1 MRHNGVL
8 VKWNE
13 DKGFGF
19 VQMASSQ
26 QQTFAHIKEF
36 ENRRRKPKVGDEVT
50 FKLQQQP
57 DGKLRAVEVT
67 YVRERTDWLMLPILL
82 IAMGYIGATG
92 YASLLTDFPVEVSW
106 IFALLSAV
114 TYFFYAIDKRAA
126 QNGDQRTPENVLH
139 WLSFLGGWPGAL
151 IAQQQFRH
159 KTRKTSFRAVF
170 YMTVIL
176 NIAAVCYLVSYGD
189 ELGLLGWVS

>member
-57 DGKLRAVEVT
+57 DGKLRATGVV
-67 YVRERTDWLMLPILL
+67 YVRESVDWLMLPILML
-82 IAMGYIGATG
+82 AFGYIGGVG
-92 YASLLTDFPVEVSW
+92 YASLVTDLPVEVSW
-106 IFALLSAV
+106 AFALLSAV
-114 TYFFYAIDKRAA
+114 TYLLYALDKRAA
-126 QNGDQRTPENVLH
+126 QQSNQRTPEKVLH
-139 WLSFLGGWPGAL
+139 WLSVLGGWPGAL

-159 KTRKTSFRAVF
+159 KTRKTSFRVGF
-170 YMTVIL
+170 YFTVIL
-176 NIAAVCYLVSYGD
+176 NIAAVLYFIVYAD
-189 ELGLLGWVS
+189 QFWRWI

>member
-57 DGKLRAVEVT
+57 DGKLRATGVA
-67 YVRERTDWLMLPILL
+67 YVRESVDWWMLPILI
-82 IAMGYIGATG
+82 IAFGYIGGVG
-92 YASLLTDFPVEVSW
+92 YASLVTDLPVEVSW
-106 IFALLSAV
+106 AFALLSAV
-114 TYFFYAIDKRAA
+114 TYLLYALDKRAA
-126 QNGDQRTPENVLH
+126 QHKNQRTPEKVLH
-139 WLSFLGGWPGAL
+139 WLSVLGGWPGAL

-159 KTRKTSFRAVF
+159 KTRKTSFRVGF
-170 YMTVIL
+170 YFTVIL
-176 NIAAVCYLVSYGD
+176 NIAAVLYFIVYAD
-189 ELGLLGWVS
+189 QFWRWI

>member
-50 FKLQQQP
+50 FQLQQQP
-57 DGKLRAVEVT
+57 DGKLRAT
-67 YVRERTDWLMLPILL
+67 GIAYVRESIDWFMFPILI
-82 IAMGYIGATG
+82 IAMSYIGGVG
-92 YASLLTDFPVEVSW
+92 YASLVTDLPVEISW
-106 IFALLSAV
+106 AFALLSAV
-114 TYFFYAIDKRAA
+114 TYLLYALDKRAA
-126 QNGDQRTPENVLH
+126 QQNNQRTPEKVLH
-139 WLSFLGGWPGAL
+139 WLSVLGGWPGAL

-159 KTRKTSFRAVF
+159 KTRKTSFRVEY

-176 NIAAVCYLVSYGD
+176 NIAAVCYLVFGGS
-189 ELGLLGWVS
+189 ELLAWIGK

>member
-19 VQMASSQ
+19 VQMANSQ

-57 DGKLRAVEVT
+57 DGKLRATGVA
-67 YVRERTDWLMLPILL
+67 YVRESVDWWMLPILI
-82 IAMGYIGATG
+82 IAFGYIGGVG
-92 YASLLTDFPVEVSW
+92 YASLVTDFPVEVSW
-106 IFALLSAV
+106 AFALLSAV
-114 TYFFYAIDKRAA
+114 TYLLYALDKRAA
-126 QNGDQRTPENVLH
+126 QNKNQRTPEKVLH
-139 WLSFLGGWPGAL
+139 WLSVLGGWPGAL

-159 KTRKTSFRAVF
+159 KTRKTSFRVGF
-170 YMTVIL
+170 YFTVIL
-176 NIAAVCYLVSYGD
+176 NIAAVLYFIVYAD
-189 ELGLLGWVS
+189 QFWRWI

>member
-57 DGKLRAVEVT
+57 DGKCRATGVA
-67 YVRERTDWLMLPILL
+67 YVRESIDWLMFPILM
-82 IAMGYIGATG
+82 IAFGYIGGVG
-92 YASLLTDFPVEVSW
+92 YASLMTNLPVEVSW
-106 IFALLSAV
+106 AFALLSAV
-114 TYFFYAIDKRAA
+114 TYLLYALDKRAA
-126 QNGDQRTPENVLH
+126 QQSNQRTPEKVLH
-139 WLSFLGGWPGAL
+139 WLSVLGGWPGAL

-159 KTRKTSFRAVF
+159 KTRKTSFRVGF
-170 YMTVIL
+170 YFTVLL
-176 NIAAVCYLVSYGD
+176 NIAAVIYFIVYADQFWRWL
-189 ELGLLGWVS
+189 

>member
-19 VQMASSQ
+19 VQMANSQ

-57 DGKLRAVEVT
+57 DGKLRATGVA
-67 YVRERTDWLMLPILL
+67 YVRESVDWWMLPILI
-82 IAMGYIGATG
+82 IAFGYIGGVG
-92 YASLLTDFPVEVSW
+92 YASLVTDFPVEVSW
-106 IFALLSAV
+106 AFALLSAV
-114 TYFFYAIDKRAA
+114 TYLLYALDKRAA
-126 QNGDQRTPENVLH
+126 QHKNQRTPEKVLH
-139 WLSFLGGWPGAL
+139 WLSVLGGWPGAL

-159 KTRKTSFRAVF
+159 KTRKTSFRVGF
-170 YMTVIL
+170 YFTVIL
-176 NIAAVCYLVSYGD
+176 NIAAVLYFIVYAD
-189 ELGLLGWVS
+189 QFWRWI

>member
-1 MRHNGVL
+1 MRHNGIL

-57 DGKLRAVEVT
+57 DGKLRATGVA
-67 YVRERTDWLMLPILL
+67 YVRESVDWWMLPILI
-82 IAMGYIGATG
+82 IAFGYIGGVG
-92 YASLLTDFPVEVSW
+92 YASLVTDLPVEVSW
-106 IFALLSAV
+106 AFALLSAV
-114 TYFFYAIDKRAA
+114 TYLLYALDKRAA
-126 QNGDQRTPENVLH
+126 QQSNQRTPEKVLH
-139 WLSFLGGWPGAL
+139 WLSVLGGWPGAL

-159 KTRKTSFRAVF
+159 KTRKTSFRVGF
-170 YMTVIL
+170 YFTVIL
-176 NIAAVCYLVSYGD
+176 NIAAVLYFIVYV
-189 ELGLLGWVS
+189 EQFWRWI

>member
-36 ENRRRKPKVGDEVT
+36 ENRRRKPKVGDEIT

-57 DGKLRAVEVT
+57 DGKLRATGVA
-67 YVRERTDWLMLPILL
+67 YVRESIDWLMFPILM
-82 IAMGYIGATG
+82 IAFGYIGCVG
-92 YASLLTDFPVEVSW
+92 YASLMTNLPVEVSW
-106 IFALLSAV
+106 AFALLSAV
-114 TYFFYAIDKRAA
+114 TYLLYALDKRAA
-126 QNGDQRTPENVLH
+126 QQSNQRTPEKVLH
-139 WLSFLGGWPGAL
+139 WLSVLGGWPGAL

-159 KTRKTSFRAVF
+159 KTRKTSFRVGF
-170 YMTVIL
+170 YFTVIL
-176 NIAAVCYLVSYGD
+176 NIAAVMYFIVYADQFWRWL
-189 ELGLLGWVS
+189 